1 MLAWLKQLDELLRG
15 DRTRSSLLSQGDI
28 PIPLRRFM
36 PIAIV
41 LGCAYGFF
49 MGWFAIARG
58 GDGWKQMLAGTIK
71 LPALFLLTL
80 LVTFP
85 SLYVFSALAG
95 SRLTFRSTMRLLVAA
110 IVVNLAVGA
119 SLGPILGF
127 FTLSTSSYHF
137 MILLNVALLG
147 VAGII
152 GVTFLQRTLRR
163 VIDAQWTA
171 DLQRQDEA
179 ESAKMAGENYDPNN
193 PPALP
198 RRTPP
203 RAGDAATGI
212 FAVWMLVYGLVG
224 TQMGW
229 LLRPFIGAPGA
240 AFELFRDREGSA
252 FQAIGTTLS
261 RLLGL

>member
-1 MLAWLKQLDELLRG
+1 M
-15 DRTRSSLLSQGDI
+15 
-28 PIPLRRFM
+28 
-36 PIAIV
+36 AIV
-41 LGCAYGFF
+41 LGAVYGFF
-49 MGWFAIARG
+49 MGWFALARG
-58 GDGWKQMLAGTIK
+58 GDGWKQMLAGTVK

-127 FTLSTSSYHF
+127 FTLSTTSYHF
-137 MILLNVALLG
+137 MIVLNVALLG
-147 VAGII
+147 LAGVI

-163 VIDAQWTA
+163 VIEAQWA
-171 DLQRQDEA
+171 AEA
-179 ESAKMAGENYDPNN
+179 VASRAEAQAGEDNDPNN
-193 PPALP
+193 PPPLP
-198 RRTPP
+198 RAAP
-203 RAGDAATGI
+203 RAGDAATSI
-212 FAVWMLVYGLVG
+212 FAAWMLVYGLVG

-240 AFELFRDREGSA
+240 PFELFRAREGSA
-252 FQAIGTTLS
+252 FNAIVTSVG
-261 RLLGL
+261 RVLGL